1 MAPEII
7 IDKDGNKRMG
17 RKGEVR
23 KCNIYMDSLDFGK
36 IESHYDIIPGSDF
49 TRCDYSS
56 FSKWISNYWILKTIL
71 SSRSK

>member
-7 IDKDGNKRMG
+7 IDKDGNKMFLEPLHRVCS
-17 RKGEVR
+17 RTFSV
-23 KCNIYMDSLDFGK
+23 DLVK
-36 IESHYDIIPGSDF
+36 IEKQADIISGSDF

-56 FSKWISNYWILKTIL
+56 FSKCISNYWLLKTIL